1 MQGMVKFYNKEK
13 GFGFVVD
20 ESNKDFYFNHSA
32 IPYGYIPEAGDV
44 VKFEVSDEK
53 QEKDNPKLSKVEF
66 VERSFK
72 KPNRPYEYSDEGNFL
87 TKEIIFPGTKH
98 LHPYVRHQAGKIIMT
113 LLCLGFGF
121 LLLFLQLSMNYSP
134 IITIFLLIVVFAVLG
149 KLFVKT
155 AKYKA

>member
-53 QEKDNPKLSKVEF
+53 QEKDNPKLNKVEF

-98 LHPYVRHQAGKIIMT
+98 LHPLIRHQYAPLIFLIP
-113 LLCLGFGF
+113 LLGLIAYIFMVLSQFGFG
-121 LLLFLQLSMNYSP
+121 
-134 IITIFLLIVVFAVLG
+134 
-149 KLFVKT
+149 
-155 AKYKA
+155 